1 MSVNIHIILAIF
13 HVFFVAPLFFY
24 IAFVRSDMPIWFY
37 NSILVLGLGLL
48 LYHGWKFIVRYM
60 AKSSRMWINAIHV
73 FYVAPL
79 LIYIGYM
86 KKETPRSGYELA
98 AMVGF
103 AALGYHLY
111 SIVSELQIEGL
122 NG

>member
-1 MSVNIHIILAIF
+1 MSVDMHMLLAVLHIL
-13 HVFFVAPLFFY
+13 FVVPLFFY
-24 IAFVRSDMPIWFY
+24 IAFVRSDMPEWFY
-37 NSILVLGLGLL
+37 NVLLVLGLGIM

-60 AKSSRMWINAIHV
+60 AKSSGAWVNAIHV

-86 KKETPRSGYELA
+86 KKDTPRAGYELS

-111 SIVSELQIEGL
+111 SLVSQLQIAGL
-122 NG
+122 N